1 MFLRFLLVQCIVM
14 GFVINKRHCQWSQTP
29 EQNISLLLPSNKFR
43 AQFSLSTA
51 SFLATGAGHDF
62 YWNKPFAFRMQMSI
76 QDNLI
81 KNSND
86 FFPLL
91 FASAWHDLMSDS
103 SEHQSFS
110 RCMAAAKDSSSI
122 PGTVY
127 LLLDDFIFF
136 FYNSKNVNHFFQD
149 DVPLLL
155 SYYFLKYSCWLP
167 SIIIKSPLSLYK
179 IFL

>member
-1 MFLRFLLVQCIVM
+1 MFLSFLLVQCIVM
-14 GFVINKRHCQWSQTP
+14 GCVINKHHCQWSQTP

-81 KNSND
+81 KNIND

-103 SEHQSFS
+103 SKHQSFF

-122 PGTVY
+122 PATVY
-127 LLLDDFIFF
+127 LLLDDLFF
-136 FYNSKNVNHFFQD
+136 LLNSRNVNHFFQRWCSF
-149 DVPLLL
+149 PIELLL
-155 SYYFLKYSCWLP
+155 SQILMLASQHNN
-167 SIIIKSPLSLYK
+167 IITS
-179 IFL
+179 